1 MKIKQVLLRLFD
13 FYKVDLE
20 EQQLQVG
27 LALIGQHQFC
37 ALFKGHGDI
46 TIEAAAF
53 GIGEQGRL
61 EGYRL
66 PQGRAKEV
74 AEGDVYGG
82 CGGAG
87 PIKPQT
93 GGRPQF
99 PVAVVWGEPKWLY
112 K

>member
-74 AEGDVYGG
+74 AEGAVYGG
-82 CGGAG
+82 WGGGLPPPPPPTRPPHLRVSAG
-87 PIKPQT
+87 
-93 GGRPQF
+93 R
-99 PVAVVWGEPKWLY
+99 
-112 K
+112 